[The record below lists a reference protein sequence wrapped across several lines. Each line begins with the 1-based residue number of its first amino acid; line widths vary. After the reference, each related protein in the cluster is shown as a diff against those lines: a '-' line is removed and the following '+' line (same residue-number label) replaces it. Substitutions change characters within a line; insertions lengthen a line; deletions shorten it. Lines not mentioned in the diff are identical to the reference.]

1 MSTPSDDLPEELAL
15 DAGNATNLSPRPGP
29 PPGPLAP
36 RSQPSTP
43 DPTDRQPDLQPGAG
57 RPLVEGPPMS
67 VDDPLPAETINRIAG
82 IGALA
87 VAGLVALIVAI
98 VVVLVVLGVTGHL

>member
-1 MSTPSDDLPEELAL
+1 MSTASDDLPE
-15 DAGNATNLSPRPGP
+15 GKPATESSDGFGLQLGP
-29 PPGPLAP
+29 PPGPLVA

-43 DPTDRQPDLQPGAG
+43 NPANPQAGLQPGAG

-67 VDDPLPAETINRIAG
+67 VDDPVPAETVNRIAG

-87 VAGLVALIVAI
+87 LAGLVALIVAI
-98 VVVLVVLGVTGHL
+98 VAILVVLGVTGHL